1 MPIKPLLLF
10 AALLTYVSFIGCN
23 QQVSIQDSPL
33 LAYFQPTALADTLLL
48 ELPAETDKVNEG
60 DTIPRAL
67 FFQSLGKLMQA
78 VDYIADSTSSVVV
91 GRARFT
97 LNQTYDACLVDITQ
111 FWFKHQSLLL
121 YNKQTQAFTD
131 RVTVAEWY
139 GGDGGQVLTG
149 SWLVDYD
156 GDGQKDLIRRI
167 IQHAMLISEDNE
179 ESEKFDESAE
189 LLLWK
194 KNSFV
199 KTPVQDSAAMIK
211 KYPIRSVW

>member
-1 MPIKPLLLF
+1 MLNRIFLPSLLIF
-10 AALLTYVSFIGCN
+10 FCWFGSCSRQSRV
-23 QQVSIQDSPL
+23 QDSPL
-33 LAYFQPTALADTLLL
+33 LAYFQPTTLTDTIHL
-48 ELPAETDKVNEG
+48 ELPAETDNIPEG
-60 DTIPRAL
+60 DTIPRVL
-67 FFQSLGKLMQA
+67 FFQSLGKLMEA
-78 VDYIADSTSSVVV
+78 VDYVADSTSSVVV
-91 GRARFT
+91 GRARFA

-111 FWFKHQSLLL
+111 SWFKHQSLLL
-121 YNKQTQAFTD
+121 YNKQTHSFTD

-149 SWLVDYD
+149 SWLTDYD
-156 GDGQKDLIRRI
+156 GDGQKDLVRRI

-179 ESEKFDESAE
+179 PLEKFDESAE

-199 KTPVQDSAAMIK
+199 ATPVQDSVLLIK